1 MQKGTGASTPPER
14 KAFVNESHGIFMK
27 QYKCTVC
34 GKVFTCPDGEEP
46 ICPICHVKGD
56 AIELMKEGGSS
67 KYAGT
72 KTEKNLEIAF
82 AGESSATNK
91 YTYFASLAKS
101 EGYEAIAS
109 VFLKTAEN
117 ERAHAKI
124 WLSELGGISNTDGN
138 LQAAADGEHY
148 EWTDMYDA
156 FAKTAEEEGF
166 RELAEKFRGGAA
178 IEKRHEE
185 RYRQLLSD
193 VESAQVFKK
202 SSVKVWECLNCGHIV
217 VGVAAPEVC
226 PVCAHP
232 KAYFEATEIPPAD
245 VK

>member
-1 MQKGTGASTPPER
+1 MQKR
-14 KAFVNESHGIFMK
+14 KEFLMK

-34 GKVFTCPDGEEP
+34 GKVFSCPDGDEP
-46 ICPICHVKGD
+46 ICPVCHVKGD
-56 AIELMKEGGSS
+56 KIEFVKEGNRS

-72 KTEKNLEIAF
+72 KTEKNLESAF

-91 YTYFASLAKS
+91 YTYFASVAKK
-101 EGYEAIAS
+101 EGYEAMAAI
-109 VFLKTAEN
+109 FLQTAEN

-124 WLSELGGISNTDGN
+124 WLKELGGILDTASNLTD
-138 LQAAADGEHY
+138 AAEGEHY
-148 EWTDMYDA
+148 EWTDMYEA

-166 RELAEKFRGGAA
+166 SDLAKKFRGVAA
-178 IEKRHEE
+178 VEKRHEE

-193 VESAQVFKK
+193 IQAAEVFKK
-202 SSVKVWECLNCGHIV
+202 GSVKVWECRNCGHLA
-217 VGVAAPEVC
+217 VGLAAPEIC

-232 KAYFEATEIPPAD
+232 KAYFEVSELLPEQ